1 MRVPLLTVSFV
12 LCWAS
17 VVLGQVDTGTV
28 SGAVMDQTGAVIPG
42 AQVVVIQLETNVRSE
57 VHTGK
62 LGLYTTPPL
71 RPGRYEITVMKDGF
85 QTQRSE
91 PIDLRVQD
99 RAVIN
104 FQLQIGTTSTEITV
118 SAVVPLLE
126 SETSSL
132 GQVIQDKAIT
142 DLPLNG
148 RNFIQLATLTAGTLP
163 STRSAE
169 RDNFISNGARAVQ
182 NSYLLDG
189 VDNKNRIMGFDQS
202 SAQIVQPIID
212 AIQEF
217 KVQTSTFSAEFGQA
231 AGGVVNVTMKSGAN
245 DFHGSLFEFLR
256 NSNLSATPY
265 FQPAGGGKPNF
276 NQNQFGSTFGGRIVR
291 DRSFFFAAWQ
301 SSRQVNAAPQIGT
314 VPTAAMRQGIFSTS
328 VRDPQTKTN
337 FPQNTIPPNRWDP
350 LVAKLLDLYPLPNL
364 AGEVNNFY
372 YNPPERLNADAYS
385 VRVDH
390 RLGNRDALFG
400 RFSENTGLNQLP
412 NTLPDP
418 ANQQGYVDW
427 AGRSLAVSET
437 HTFASNKVNEFRF
450 GYAYT
455 HLLNDL
461 FGPRIF
467 DEFGIKGALDE
478 PLIKGLPAFNIASES
493 SLGTTA
499 PGTLP
504 VPATGSGNFPAEKS
518 GRVLQLLDTFSWI
531 RGLHTLKFGTDVERV
546 TMFVYATN
554 AARPTFTFNG
564 TYTGSGLGDFLLG
577 YVQNVT
583 TSQQQL
589 DTIMQD
595 VLSGF
600 VQDDWKATARLTL
613 NLGVRYELPT
623 PFIES
628 HDKQSNFVLDP
639 GPCYLQLVSASD
651 AGRCGVGHALT
662 RTSYN
667 NVGPRLGLAYRATE
681 RTVIRSG
688 FGVFY
693 GRDESLGIA
702 RRLPSNPPFVTS
714 ATFTGDQTKPAIF
727 LQDGIPANA
736 LSQSAAG
743 NLRSY
748 PLNFPIPYVIQWN
761 VNIERQLPGELVAQ
775 LAYTGSEGHRMP
787 IVVNI
792 NQAFPGT
799 GNINARRPYQGYGNI
814 FEYAPFGNSS
824 YHALLGKLERRFSKG
839 FSLLASYTYG
849 HSIDNGK
856 IENDLNDPAPQD
868 ARNLT
873 ANRGSSNYDIRHQ
886 FVTSGLWAPP
896 FQGHRATAALLEG
909 WQFSGI
915 LSAHSGL
922 PFTVTLSSDPT
933 ASGTTAHPNRVG
945 DGSLPAE
952 QRTLNHWFDTTAFV
966 FPGCPCFGN
975 SGRNILRGP
984 GFMALDLGV
993 SRNFR
998 LRDKMNLQFRLETF
1012 NVTNRPNLD
1021 APNATIGDARVGT
1034 ITSVVNPERQ
1044 MQVAIKLSF

>member
-1 MRVPLLTVSFV
+1 MKAALLTVSFA

-17 VVLGQVDTGTV
+17 ALLAQVDTGTV
-28 SGAVMDQTGAVIPG
+28 SGAVVDQTGAVIPG
-42 AQVVVIQLETNVRSE
+42 ARVVVIQLETNVRSE
-57 VHTGK
+57 VHSDKVGF
-62 LGLYTTPPL
+62 YTTPPL
-71 RPGRYEITVMKDGF
+71 RPGRYEITVAKDGF

-91 PIDLRVQD
+91 PFDLKVQD
-99 RAVIN
+99 RAEFN
-104 FQLQIGTTSTEITV
+104 FHLQIGTTSTEITV
-118 SAVVPLLE
+118 SVVAPLLE

-132 GQVIQDKAIT
+132 GQVIGEKAIT

-163 STRSAE
+163 SMRTSE

-202 SAQIVQPIID
+202 SAQIIQPIID

-245 DFHGSLFEFLR
+245 DFHGNLFEFLR
-256 NSNLSATPY
+256 DSNLSATPY

-276 NQNQFGSTFGGRIVR
+276 KQNQFGSTFGGRIVR
-291 DRSFFFAAWQ
+291 DRSFFFVVWQ

-314 VPTAAMRQGIFSTS
+314 VPTSAMRQGIFSTP
-328 VRDPQTKTN
+328 VRDPLTKTD
-337 FPQNTIPPNRWDP
+337 FPQNTIPLNRWDP

-364 AGEVNNFY
+364 PGKVNNFY

-390 RLGNRDALFG
+390 RIGNRDALFG
-400 RFSENTGLNQLP
+400 RYSQNAGRNQLP
-412 NTLPDP
+412 TTLPDP
-418 ANQQGYVDW
+418 ANQRGYVDW
-427 AGRSLAVSET
+427 TGRSLAVSET

-450 GYAYT
+450 AYSYT
-455 HLLNDL
+455 RTLNEL
-461 FGPRIF
+461 FGPRLF

-478 PLIKGLPAFNIASES
+478 PEIKGLPTFSIVSES
-493 SLGTTA
+493 SLGTTG

-504 VPATGSGNFPAEKS
+504 VPATGSGNFPAEKT

-531 RGLHTLKFGTDVERV
+531 RGHHTLKFGTDLERV
-546 TMFVYATN
+546 TMFAYATN
-554 AARPTFTFNG
+554 AARPTFTFTG
-564 TYTGSGLGDFLLG
+564 TYTGNGLGDFLLG

-583 TSQQQL
+583 TSEQQV
-589 DTIMQD
+589 DTIVQD

-600 VQDDWKATARLTL
+600 VQDDWKTTPKLTL

-628 HDKQSNFVLDP
+628 HGKQSNFVLDA
-639 GPCYLQLVSASD
+639 GPCYLQLVSASES
-651 AGRCGVGHALT
+651 GRCGVGPALT

-667 NVGPRLGLAYRATE
+667 NVGPRLGLAYQATE
-681 RTVIRSG
+681 KSVIRSG

-693 GRDESLGIA
+693 GRDEDLGNGN
-702 RRLPSNPPFVTS
+702 RLPSNPPFVTS
-714 ATFTGDQTKPAIF
+714 ATFTGDQTRPAIL
-727 LQDGIPANA
+727 LQDGIPPNA
-736 LSQSAAG
+736 LAQSAAG

-775 LAYTGSEGHRMP
+775 LAYTGSEGYRMP
-787 IVVNI
+787 MAVNI
-792 NQAFPGT
+792 NQAFPGS
-799 GNINARRPYQGYGNI
+799 GNINARRPYQGHGNI
-814 FEYAPFGNSS
+814 VEYAPLGDSS

-839 FSLLASYTYG
+839 FALLASYTYG
-849 HSIDNGK
+849 HSIDNGRS
-856 IENDLNDPAPQD
+856 EGDTNDPAPQD

-886 FVTSGLWAPP
+886 FVMSGLWTPP
-896 FQGHRATAALLEG
+896 FQGHGLPAALLRG
-909 WQFSGI
+909 WQFSGL
-915 LSAHSGL
+915 LSAHTGL
-922 PFTVTLSSDPT
+922 PFTVTLNPDPT
-933 ASGTTAHPNRVG
+933 GSGTTARPNRVA
-945 DGSLPAE
+945 DGSLPAD
-952 QRTLNHWFDTTAFV
+952 QRNVNHWFDTTAFV
-966 FPGCPCFGN
+966 APDCLCFGN

-993 SRNFR
+993 FRNVR
-998 LRDKMNLQFRLETF
+998 VRDMTLQFRLEAF
-1012 NVTNRPNLD
+1012 NVTNRPNLNV
-1021 APNATIGDARVGT
+1021 PNATIGDARVGT
-1034 ITSVVNPERQ
+1034 ITSVVSPERQ
-1044 MQVAIKLSF
+1044 MQAAVKLSF